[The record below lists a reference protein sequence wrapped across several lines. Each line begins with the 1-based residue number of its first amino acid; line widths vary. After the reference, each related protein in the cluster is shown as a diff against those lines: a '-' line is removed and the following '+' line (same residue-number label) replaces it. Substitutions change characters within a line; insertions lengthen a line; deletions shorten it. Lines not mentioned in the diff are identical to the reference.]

1 MANNFTQEEYEKAR
15 EVELI
20 DYLISSG
27 YRLKKVGTNEFT
39 LEEHDSMRINP
50 VKNAFFWNSRGI
62 GGSTIQ
68 FMQHYEGKTLVEVI
82 KILNG
87 KDIETYI
94 NSSNKP
100 KIAKEILEEEKGE
113 LVLPEKNEDN
123 KRVVAYLTKTRKLDF
138 EIVNSLIKS
147 GNIYESKD
155 KHNVVFLGLNKE
167 NVPKYAMQRST
178 LTNSDYKG
186 DCENSD
192 KDFGLRLNGN
202 INSDR
207 VYVFESAIDLMT
219 HASISKHLGS
229 NWKDANRVSL
239 GCLSFKAMDNFLQ
252 DNKNIKEVVLFLDN
266 DEAGIRYR
274 NKFYK
279 HYGNDYKIEIVNV
292 KNKDLNQTWQDY
304 LQDRENNN
312 DVKFKDYIK
321 YGEKPFLEP
330 KTLDNQENIRAY
342 VKNMLNDENI
352 NINKLFRDGV
362 LLETKDNKAILL
374 IKDEKG
380 ENIGGYEWDIYNKDY
395 TNLTLV
401 NKSVEEPLFFP
412 CTSKK
417 SNSLFLYN
425 DIVSSLHIM
434 NLINT
439 GYTNDIENLNNIDI
453 ILKDNKNLESVFL
466 FVDPNTEFY
475 KQATDENSLI
485 YKQLKEKELKYNVKI
500 GIEGWDKE
508 NYKSLL
514 KDEYIKKPFIP
525 KEKGNNEELYS
536 FLLHKTDIPKQ
547 RLVEMFGYNH
557 IYQDV
562 DRNMVF
568 LVKDENGKN
577 IGGYSLDV
585 YSKTPEIKKLENTH
599 ISKEQETETINFATY
614 IFNNVNVGLQIE
626 QVEQMEM

>member
-1 MANNFTQEEYEKAR
+1 
-15 EVELI
+15 
-20 DYLISSG
+20 
-27 YRLKKVGTNEFT
+27 
-39 LEEHDSMRINP
+39 
-50 VKNAFFWNSRGI
+50 
-62 GGSTIQ
+62 
-68 FMQHYEGKTLVEVI
+68 
-82 KILNG
+82 
-87 KDIETYI
+87 
-94 NSSNKP
+94 
-100 KIAKEILEEEKGE
+100 
-113 LVLPEKNEDN
+113 
-123 KRVVAYLTKTRKLDF
+123 
-138 EIVNSLIKS
+138 
-147 GNIYESKD
+147 
-155 KHNVVFLGLNKE
+155 
-167 NVPKYAMQRST
+167 
-178 LTNSDYKG
+178 
-186 DCENSD
+186 
-192 KDFGLRLNGN
+192 
-202 INSDR
+202 
-207 VYVFESAIDLMT
+207 
-219 HASISKHLGS
+219 
-229 NWKDANRVSL
+229 
-239 GCLSFKAMDNFLQ
+239 
-252 DNKNIKEVVLFLDN
+252 
-266 DEAGIRYR
+266 
-274 NKFYK
+274 
-279 HYGNDYKIEIVNV
+279 
-292 KNKDLNQTWQDY
+292 
-304 LQDRENNN
+304 
-312 DVKFKDYIK
+312 
-321 YGEKPFLEP
+321 
-330 KTLDNQENIRAY
+330 
-342 VKNMLNDENI
+342 MLNDENI

-395 TNLTLV
+395 TNLTLL
-401 NKSVEEPLFFP
+401 NKSVEKPLFFP

-425 DIVSSLHIM
+425 DIVSSLHTM
-434 NLINT
+434 NAVNT
-439 GYTNDIENLNNIDI
+439 GYTNNIENLNNIDI

-485 YKQLKEKELKYNVKI
+485 YKQLKEKQLKYNIRI
-500 GIEGWDKE
+500 GIEEWDKE

-585 YSKTPEIKKLENTH
+585 YSKTPEIKKLENTY

>member
-1 MANNFTQEEYEKAR
+1 M
-15 EVELI
+15 
-20 DYLISSG
+20 
-27 YRLKKVGTNEFT
+27 
-39 LEEHDSMRINP
+39 
-50 VKNAFFWNSRGI
+50 
-62 GGSTIQ
+62 
-68 FMQHYEGKTLVEVI
+68 
-82 KILNG
+82 
-87 KDIETYI
+87 
-94 NSSNKP
+94 
-100 KIAKEILEEEKGE
+100 
-113 LVLPEKNEDN
+113 
-123 KRVVAYLTKTRKLDF
+123 
-138 EIVNSLIKS
+138 NSLIKS
-147 GNIYESKD
+147 GYIYESKD

-178 LTNSDYKG
+178 LSNNSYKG
-186 DCENSD
+186 DCKNSD
-192 KDFGLRLNGN
+192 KDFGFRLNGN

-207 VYVFESAIDLMT
+207 VYVFESAIDLLT
-219 HASISKHLGS
+219 HASISKHLGG
-229 NWKDANRVSL
+229 NWKEANRVSL

-266 DEAGIRYR
+266 DEAGIRDR

-279 HYGNDYKIEIVNV
+279 HYGNDYKVEIVSV

-304 LQDRENNN
+304 LKDRENN

-395 TNLTLV
+395 TNLTLL
-401 NKSVEEPLFFP
+401 NKSVEKPLFFP

-439 GYTNDIENLNNIDI
+439 GYTSDIENLNNIDI
-453 ILKDNKNLESVFL
+453 ILSGNRNLESVFL

-485 YKQLKEKELKYNVKI
+485 YKQLKEKELKYNIRI
-500 GIEGWDKE
+500 GIEEWDKE

-514 KDEYIKKPFIP
+514 KDEYIKKPIIP

-599 ISKEQETETINFATY
+599 ISKEQERETINFATY

-626 QVEQMEM
+626 QVEQMEV